1 MNDTIRRGQIYQ
13 ILALNEEMY
22 KNGYVSREEHDFVRH
37 LQAKKLTN
45 LHGRDTMRALK
56 NDLT

>member
-22 KNGYVSREEHDFVRH
+22 RNGYVSREEHDYVRR

-45 LHGRDTMRALK
+45 LHGRDTIGALK
-56 NDLT
+56 NDLM

>member
-22 KNGYVSREEHDFVRH
+22 KNGYVSREEHDFIRH
-37 LQAKKLTN
+37 LQAKMLTN
-45 LHGRDTMRALK
+45 LHARGTMNTTRT
-56 NDLT
+56 DLT